1 VKPPPEGKP
10 RPGASAP
17 PEGEPRPGGSAPPE
31 RKPRPGGSAPPERKP
46 RPGGSAPPRLILWDV
61 DGTLVDSAK
70 LGRDAFFDA
79 FERVVGR
86 PPTTAV
92 PFAGRTDLEIA
103 HDMFEQEG
111 VADGEALL
119 DRFEEELVRAMAARL
134 DALKAAGRALPG
146 TREALERLHGEPGV
160 IQSLLTG
167 NVERN
172 AMLKLKPF
180 GLTRW
185 IEFGCGGYGSDHR
198 VRGELV
204 AIARGRA
211 ERAHGVTLNPGD
223 VVLIGDTPL
232 DVAAAREGGA
242 RAVAVATGPYG
253 EDELASARAD
263 VVLPDLADTARVAE
277 AVLGNS

>member
-1 VKPPPEGKP
+1 MKLV
-10 RPGASAP
+10 
-17 PEGEPRPGGSAPPE
+17 
-31 RKPRPGGSAPPERKP
+31 
-46 RPGGSAPPRLILWDV
+46 LWDI

-70 LGRDAFFDA
+70 LGRDAFFEA
-79 FERVVGR
+79 FERVVGHV
-86 PPTTAV
+86 PTNTV

-103 HDMFEQEG
+103 YDMFETEG
-111 VADGEALL
+111 VAAEPETLLEDFEEAL
-119 DRFEEELVRAMAARL
+119 VSAMAARL
-134 DALKAAGRALPG
+134 DELERIGRALPG
-146 TREALERLHGEPGV
+146 TSEALERLHGEPGV

-180 GLTRW
+180 GLARW

-204 AIARGRA
+204 AIARARA
-211 ERAHGVTLNPGD
+211 ERAHDTRIDPAA

-242 RAVAVATGPYG
+242 RAVGVATGPY
-253 EDELASARAD
+253 DEQALAAAGAD
-263 VVLPDLADTARVAE
+263 EVLPDLSDTERVAN
-277 AVLGNS
+277 AVLGND